1 MHSLNTWTKIS
12 GTYLFSKTEKKTFS
26 ALFVMLVVL
35 HTSQAM
41 QNLRHSSNPGS
52 NEPQVSTSDA
62 CDADTSEQTADELPF
77 GAKQQL

>member
-1 MHSLNTWTKIS
+1 
-12 GTYLFSKTEKKTFS
+12 
-26 ALFVMLVVL
+26 MLVVL

-62 CDADTSEQTADELPF
+62 CDADASEQTTDELPF
-77 GAKQQL
+77 GEKQQL

>member
-1 MHSLNTWTKIS
+1 
-12 GTYLFSKTEKKTFS
+12 
-26 ALFVMLVVL
+26 MLVVL

-77 GAKQQL
+77 GAKQRL